1 MFQGVYT
8 ALVTPFKNGKFS
20 EKEFIALLQK
30 QIDAKVSG
38 VVPCGTT
45 GESPTLSH
53 DEHNYIIELTSQY
66 CKGKIQTLAGTGS
79 NSTIEAINTTLH
91 AQKSGADAALIVTP
105 YYNKPSQNGLYE
117 HFKAIHDNTDIP
129 IILYNIPGRCVVNIS
144 TDLLI
149 KLAKLPRIIAVKD
162 ATADLVLPTIITKNI
177 GGDFKQ
183 LSGEDA
189 SILPFY
195 MAGGHGCISVTANIV
210 PKLYVE
216 IYNLWLKKDVLAA
229 QKIQNQLVDLNQALF
244 CETNPMPI
252 KYAMNLLGLCSGE
265 LRLPLVTVSDAAKKQ
280 ISAALQDLNLL

>member
-8 ALVTPFKNGKFS
+8 ALVTPFKDNKFS
-20 EKEFIALLQK
+20 EEEFITLLQK

-149 KLAKLPRIIAVKD
+149 KLAKLPRIVAIKD
-162 ATADLVLPTIITKNI
+162 ATADLVLPSIVTKNI

-195 MAGGHGCISVTANIV
+195 MAGGDGCISVTANIV

-216 IYNLWLKKDVLAA
+216 IYNLWLKQDVLAA
-229 QKIQNQLVDLNQALF
+229 QKIQNKLVDLNQALF

-252 KYAMNLLGLCSGE
+252 KYAMQLLGLCSGE
-265 LRLPLVTVSDAAKKQ
+265 LRLPLVNVGELAQKQ
-280 ISAALQDLNLL
+280 IADSLHALNLL